1 MRNELISFGPVTVTG
16 FGVMVAIG
24 VLACFILVDYR
35 AKKQGLD
42 ADLIFD
48 VGMISLLVGLISSK
62 LLYIVLDMPNIIRKG
77 ALWSSLIGSGYVV
90 YGGLIGGVLT
100 GLLLLRRKKAPF
112 LPYFDL
118 AAPSIAIAQAFGRLG
133 CLVAGCCYGFTTDTR
148 LGIIYEHSKIAPNGV
163 RLFPTQILSSLGN
176 FVILFILLWYAAQK
190 PKTGRVGALY
200 IILYAV
206 GRFLVEYLRNDRR
219 GEVGFLSLS
228 QFISVVMLIPGI
240 WLFVRAKSVLVEEKK
255 EVE

>member
-1 MRNELISFGPVTVTG
+1 MRNELLSIGPVTISI
-16 FGVMVAIG
+16 FGIMVAIG
-24 VLACFILVDYR
+24 VLACFTLVDYR

-42 ADLIFD
+42 DDLIFY
-48 VGMISLLVGLISSK
+48 VGTASLFAGLLSSK
-62 LLYIVLDMPNIIRKG
+62 LLYVILDMPNIIRSG
-77 ALWSSLIGSGYVV
+77 AYLSAFIGPGYVV

-100 GLLLLRRKKAPF
+100 GLLLLKIKKAPF

-118 AAPSIAIAQAFGRLG
+118 AAPSIIIAQAFGRLG

-148 LGIIYEHSKIAPNGV
+148 FGIIYENSKLAPNNV

-176 FVILFILLWYAAQK
+176 FVIFFILLWYAKQK

-206 GRFLVEYLRNDRR
+206 GRFMVEYLRNDRR

-228 QFISVVMLIPGI
+228 QFISIVMLIPGI
-240 WLFVRAKSVLVEEKK
+240 WLFMRAKEAKTNSI
-255 EVE
+255 